1 MVPHGNSS
9 KRLPAGGS
17 FLSGLRREDT
27 GIQSRPNDPDRE
39 RKHAK
44 TEVYYPCYDT
54 GWEPHSWGGVR
65 NGGSFL
71 YNALAVYACGGGASV
86 SDLMER
92 PTPPPPHQAGEV
104 YTGPSFNSHKTV
116 RPRAREGTGKSVSMA
131 VPPSLPMLTLGSWP
145 VVSGRWADSFDAQ
158 AVKLQWHL
166 LPSHQA
172 AGQCTFLNHSTARA
186 PYRILLNV
194 NLPGW
199 HMTASN
205 HPRRHGVT
213 EAQCP
218 MHSCAAATHYG
229 MRRRTVWGR
238 FGTMEPL
245 SCSGR
250 HHICFRGTN
259 LTSTH

>member
-54 GWEPHSWGGVR
+54 GWEPHSWGRVQ

-92 PTPPPPHQAGEV
+92 PTPLPPIKLERCIRGYPSTATRQS
-104 YTGPSFNSHKTV
+104 GPG
-116 RPRAREGTGKSVSMA
+116 PGKELESQSA
-131 VPPSLPMLTLGSWP
+131 WPFLPAYPCSRLVPGLWSL
-145 VVSGRWADSFDAQ
+145 
-158 AVKLQWHL
+158 
-166 LPSHQA
+166 A
-172 AGQCTFLNHSTARA
+172 AGQT
-186 PYRILLNV
+186 LLM
-194 NLPGW
+194 L
-199 HMTASN
+199 
-205 HPRRHGVT
+205 R
-213 EAQCP
+213 
-218 MHSCAAATHYG
+218 
-229 MRRRTVWGR
+229 
-238 FGTMEPL
+238 L
-245 SCSGR
+245 
-250 HHICFRGTN
+250 
-259 LTSTH
+259 